1 MHLARALVGQIE
13 RTDPHQGRRGFARGF
28 DPTRAPEFGTKT
40 ASIVAKS
47 IPGPVAY
54 VH

>member
-13 RTDPHQGRRGFARGF
+13 RTDPHQGARFRKGF

-40 ASIVAKS
+40 ASFAAKS
-47 IPGPVAY
+47 ITSRAAY
-54 VH
+54 LH